1 MTAKPYPHRSASIIA
16 SERLRATTRSVPLR
30 LWVPDAPELACI
42 DSSRENNEKFDY
54 SVPHEADSGPICRSV
69 NVEVEETVLAPL
81 VTATPIK
88 TFAPIDIVSEPSCDQ
103 EVPVLD
109 R

>member
-1 MTAKPYPHRSASIIA
+1 
-16 SERLRATTRSVPLR
+16 
-30 LWVPDAPELACI
+30 
-42 DSSRENNEKFDY
+42 
-54 SVPHEADSGPICRSV
+54 V
-69 NVEVEETVLAPL
+69 NVEVEETVLALL

-88 TFAPIDIVSEPSCDQ
+88 TFAPIDTVSEPSSDQ